1 MGKPVAYK
9 KQNSVLEIFITES
22 RLPFAQISSIYRKR
36 KKNKQTNKQ
45 NKKQKKQGST
55 LNILTEIGSESAR
68 YITRLLGQ
76 TDNFGSSFRLVI
88 KFINVSKWNRQTKTF
103 LTNKITTA

>member
-1 MGKPVAYK
+1 MGKLVAYK

-22 RLPFAQISSIYRKR
+22 RLPFAQISSICRKR
-36 KKNKQTNKQ
+36 KKQTNKQTNKT
-45 NKKQKKQGST
+45 KQGST

-76 TDNFGSSFRLVI
+76 TANFGSSFRLVI
-88 KFINVSKWNRQTKTF
+88 KFINESKWNRQSKRF
-103 LTNKITTA
+103 VTNKITAA